1 MRYDARKTA
10 GYAPTSVRSR
20 ATAFVV
26 AAIGVALVS
35 ICGLAAAQAL
45 YKYRGENGEWIY
57 SDRPPDDGQII
68 AEVRSLTP
76 SSSQSGVDV
85 SYELVG
91 RDVRLTARNEF
102 HAPVELA
109 LRIES
114 IDGLEYPH
122 PDDPLRWVL
131 PSQSDTML
139 VSLSILEGA
148 VAPSLEY
155 RYEYL
160 VGNPDARHQPQQ
172 PYRVPVAIASDH
184 PVSQAY
190 PDVVTHTTLDSRYA
204 VDIAMPVGTDIFA
217 ARSGVV
223 FDVAASN
230 FKGGTDAARDMS
242 LANIIRILHDDG
254 TYAIYAHLN
263 WNSIRVR
270 VGDHVE
276 RGEYIADSGNTGFS
290 SGPHLHFVV
299 VRNTG
304 MATHAVPVQFSGV
317 NSSAVAPAAG
327 QVLTAY

>member
-1 MRYDARKTA
+1 MRYDARKMA
-10 GYAPTSVRSR
+10 GYVPTSGRSR
-20 ATAFVV
+20 ATGILV
-26 AAIGVALVS
+26 AAIGVALIS
-35 ICGLAAAQAL
+35 TCGPAAAQAL

-57 SDRPPDDGQII
+57 SDRPPDHGQVV

-76 SSSQSGVDV
+76 TSPKSGVDV

-91 RDVRLTARNEF
+91 QDVRLKATNKF
-102 HAPVELA
+102 HAPVELE
-109 LRIES
+109 LDIES

-122 PDDPLRWVL
+122 PDDPLHWVL
-131 PSQSDTML
+131 PPQGETAL
-139 VSLSILEGA
+139 VSLGILEGA

-155 RYEYL
+155 RYKYL
-160 VGNPDARHQPQQ
+160 VGDPDARHQPEQ
-172 PYRVPVAIASDH
+172 PYRVPVAIARDH

-190 PDVVTHTTLDSRYA
+190 PDVVTHTTLDSQHA
-204 VDIAMPVGTDIFA
+204 VDIAMPIGTDIFA

-263 WNSIRVR
+263 LNSIRVR
-270 VGDHVE
+270 VGDRVE

-299 VRNTG
+299 VRNAG
-304 MATHAVPVQFSGV
+304 MATHSVPVRFAGV
-317 NSSAVAPAAG
+317 NSSAIAPATG
-327 QVLTAY
+327 KVLTAY